1 MGNTQFIPKE
11 SEDQDPVSEI
21 SYSQVSSEPSE
32 SLKNG
37 PVIIQ
42 PAQTELSANS
52 DAVDA
57 KVSVGLDNAAVSSQK
72 TMEISSNSEASGNN
86 LGKEAKPIPPAAK
99 SRFAFAFSRSV
110 PGRTEAQATNSPV
123 GSAQLDVSSEAA
135 QANKASSENGELS
148 VAAAAEKA
156 SDKNLSEASH
166 SETELSATAKEENV
180 PLPKSKELTFLDRL
194 FKLEKGKPKSRE
206 QEQSQQEVTDSSPG
220 VGLSSEEPAGLQ
232 STSDH
237 ESQGKNLI
245 DECNQTTLQQDIAVA
260 NCLASEDF
268 AQEERKT
275 ENINIATRTDNNIM
289 SFFKTLVSPSK
300 ADSKCDTEDKGSQT
314 GHGGQLAEKTVTDS
328 LVKSTKKK
336 KPDSPRLGH
345 STFSKLFRHKAK
357 KDIQQTANTKQT
369 EQPVPVV
376 PVTKPEINVPPP
388 QESPAVKPIVKPPE
402 APVQQPQPASAA
414 VVVTNEAPKEMTKER
429 SSSTPIPISKFFWKK
444 TPTDDIE
451 VINTERIE
459 ASPETPVKVES
470 RSQEVAE
477 TKSKGEDRSTK
488 TNLRKFFKLS
498 VRNDT
503 GVTPPEINGPAPD
516 HQTLDFTDRPLTQA
530 ENRDPASKGSRK
542 NSTDNPNK
550 SQEIPQKTKDP
561 QESRQEEAAET
572 DSLQNGEDAAQ
583 QSPLKRTEKRQTFGG
598 FLKGLSPK
606 RMSDAGVQTDPVS
619 IVSVVKPK

>member
-1 MGNTQFIPKE
+1 MGNAQFIPKE
-11 SEDQDPVSEI
+11 SEDQGPVSEI

-42 PAQTELSANS
+42 PVQTELSANS
-52 DAVDA
+52 DTVDA
-57 KVSVGLDNAAVSSQK
+57 RVSVGLDNAAVSSQK

-99 SRFAFAFSRSV
+99 SRFAIAFSRSV
-110 PGRTEAQATNSPV
+110 PGRTEAQATNSSV

-135 QANKASSENGELS
+135 QANKASSENRELS

-206 QEQSQQEVTDSSPG
+206 QEQSQQEVTDSNLE

-260 NCLASEDF
+260 NCLASEDL

-300 ADSKCDTEDKGSQT
+300 ADSKCDTEDK
-314 GHGGQLAEKTVTDS
+314 
-328 LVKSTKKK
+328 
-336 KPDSPRLGH
+336 
-345 STFSKLFRHKAK
+345 AK
-357 KDIQQTANTKQT
+357 KDIQQKANTKQT

-429 SSSTPIPISKFFWKK
+429 SSSTPTPISKFFWKK

-477 TKSKGEDRSTK
+477 TKSKGEDKSERTK

-503 GVTPPEINGPAPD
+503 GVTPPEINGPASD

-561 QESRQEEAAET
+561 QESRQEEAAEI

>member
-1 MGNTQFIPKE
+1 MGNTQFTPKDP
-11 SEDQDPVSEI
+11 EDQEPATKAT
-21 SYSQVSSEPSE
+21 YSQVSSEPPD

-42 PAQTELSANS
+42 PVQTELSANS
-52 DAVDA
+52 DTVDA
-57 KVSVGLDNAAVSSQK
+57 RVTVGLDNAAVSSQK

-110 PGRTEAQATNSPV
+110 PGRTEAQATNSSL

-148 VAAAAEKA
+148 VAAATEKA

-166 SETELSATAKEENV
+166 SEIELSAPAKEEDV

-194 FKLEKGKPKSRE
+194 FKSEKGRPKSRQ
-206 QEQSQQEVTDSSPG
+206 QEQNQQEVTDSCPG
-220 VGLSSEEPAGLQ
+220 VGIPSEEPAGLK

-237 ESQGKNLI
+237 ESQGKDLV
-245 DECNQTTLQQDIAVA
+245 DERNQTSLQQDIAVS
-260 NCLASEDF
+260 NCLASEDL

-275 ENINIATRTDNNIM
+275 EDTNTATKTDNNIM

-300 ADSKCDTEDKGSQT
+300 ADSKCETED
-314 GHGGQLAEKTVTDS
+314 
-328 LVKSTKKK
+328 
-336 KPDSPRLGH
+336 
-345 STFSKLFRHKAK
+345 KAK
-357 KDIQQTANTKQT
+357 KDVPQTANTKPT

-376 PVTKPEINVPPP
+376 PVTKPETNVPPA
-388 QESPAVKPIVKPPE
+388 QEIPAVKPIVIPPE
-402 APVQQPQPASAA
+402 APVQQPAPAV
-414 VVVTNEAPKEMTKER
+414 VVVTNEAPKEITKER
-429 SSSTPIPISKFFWKK
+429 SSSTPTPLSKFFWKK

-459 ASPETPVKVES
+459 ASPEVPVKDER
-470 RSQEVAE
+470 RSQEIAE
-477 TKSKGEDRSTK
+477 TKSKGEERPTK

-498 VRNDT
+498 VRSDT
-503 GVTPPEINGPAPD
+503 GVTPPEINGSAPD

-530 ENRDPASKGSRK
+530 ETRDSASKGSRK
-542 NSTDNPNK
+542 NSTDNLNK
-550 SQEIPQKTKDP
+550 SQEISQKTKDP
-561 QESRQEEAAET
+561 QESGQEEAAEI

-583 QSPLKRTEKRQTFGG
+583 QSPLKRMEKRQTLGAF
-598 FLKGLSPK
+598 FKGLSPK

-619 IVSVVKPK
+619 IVSIVKPK

>member
-1 MGNTQFIPKE
+1 MGEKE
-11 SEDQDPVSEI
+11 ELE
-21 SYSQVSSEPSE
+21 
-32 SLKNG
+32 KNG
-37 PVIIQ
+37 FTLKWI
-42 PAQTELSANS
+42 ENM
-52 DAVDA
+52 DAR
-57 KVSVGLDNAAVSSQK
+57 VSVGLDNAAVSSQK
-72 TMEISSNSEASGNN
+72 TMEISSNSEANGNN
-86 LGKEAKPIPPAAK
+86 FGKEAKPIPPAAK
-99 SRFAFAFSRSV
+99 SRFAIAFSRSV
-110 PGRTEAQATNSPV
+110 PGRTEAQATNSSV

-135 QANKASSENGELS
+135 QANKASSENRELS

-206 QEQSQQEVTDSSPG
+206 QEQSQQEVTDSNP
-220 VGLSSEEPAGLQ
+220 E
-232 STSDH
+232 
-237 ESQGKNLI
+237 NLI

-260 NCLASEDF
+260 NCLASEDL

-314 GHGGQLAEKTVTDS
+314 GHGGQLAEKTATDS

-414 VVVTNEAPKEMTKER
+414 
-429 SSSTPIPISKFFWKK
+429 

-477 TKSKGEDRSTK
+477 TKSKGEDRSERTK

-503 GVTPPEINGPAPD
+503 GVTPPEINGPASD

-561 QESRQEEAAET
+561 QESRQEEAAEI

>member
-1 MGNTQFIPKE
+1 MGNTQFTPKDP
-11 SEDQDPVSEI
+11 EDQEPATKAT
-21 SYSQVSSEPSE
+21 YSQVSSEPPD

-42 PAQTELSANS
+42 PVQTELSANS
-52 DAVDA
+52 DTVDA
-57 KVSVGLDNAAVSSQK
+57 RVTVGLDNAAVSSQK

-110 PGRTEAQATNSPV
+110 PGRTEAQATNSSL

-148 VAAAAEKA
+148 VAAATEKA

-166 SETELSATAKEENV
+166 SEIELSAPAKEEDV

-194 FKLEKGKPKSRE
+194 FKSEKGRPKSRQ
-206 QEQSQQEVTDSSPG
+206 QEQNQQEVTDSCPG
-220 VGLSSEEPAGLQ
+220 VGIPSEEPAGLK

-237 ESQGKNLI
+237 ESQGKDLV
-245 DECNQTTLQQDIAVA
+245 DERNQTSLQQDIAVS
-260 NCLASEDF
+260 NCLASEDL

-275 ENINIATRTDNNIM
+275 EDTNTATKTDNNIM

-300 ADSKCDTEDKGSQT
+300 ADSKCETEDK
-314 GHGGQLAEKTVTDS
+314 
-328 LVKSTKKK
+328 
-336 KPDSPRLGH
+336 P
-345 STFSKLFRHKAK
+345 
-357 KDIQQTANTKQT
+357 T

-376 PVTKPEINVPPP
+376 PVTKPETNVPPA
-388 QESPAVKPIVKPPE
+388 QEIPAVKPIVIPPE
-402 APVQQPQPASAA
+402 APVQQPAPAV
-414 VVVTNEAPKEMTKER
+414 VVVTNEAPKEITKER
-429 SSSTPIPISKFFWKK
+429 SSSTPTPLSKFFWKK

-459 ASPETPVKVES
+459 ASPEVPVKDER
-470 RSQEVAE
+470 RSQEIAE
-477 TKSKGEDRSTK
+477 TKSKGEERPTK

-498 VRNDT
+498 VRSDT
-503 GVTPPEINGPAPD
+503 GVTPPEINGSAPD

-530 ENRDPASKGSRK
+530 ETRDSASKGSRK
-542 NSTDNPNK
+542 NSTDNLNK
-550 SQEIPQKTKDP
+550 SQEISQKTKDP
-561 QESRQEEAAET
+561 QESGQEEAAEI

-583 QSPLKRTEKRQTFGG
+583 QSPLKRMEKRQTLGAF
-598 FLKGLSPK
+598 FKGLSPK

-619 IVSVVKPK
+619 IVSIVKPK

>member
-1 MGNTQFIPKE
+1 MGNAQFIPKE
-11 SEDQDPVSEI
+11 SEDQGPVSEI

-42 PAQTELSANS
+42 PVQTELSANS
-52 DAVDA
+52 DTVDA
-57 KVSVGLDNAAVSSQK
+57 RVSVGLDNAAVSSQK

-99 SRFAFAFSRSV
+99 SRFAIAFSRSV
-110 PGRTEAQATNSPV
+110 PGRTEAQATNSSV

-135 QANKASSENGELS
+135 QANKASSENRELS

-206 QEQSQQEVTDSSPG
+206 QEQSQQEVTDSNLE

-260 NCLASEDF
+260 NCLASEDL

-300 ADSKCDTEDKGSQT
+300 ADSKCDTED
-314 GHGGQLAEKTVTDS
+314 
-328 LVKSTKKK
+328 
-336 KPDSPRLGH
+336 
-345 STFSKLFRHKAK
+345 
-357 KDIQQTANTKQT
+357 KQT

-429 SSSTPIPISKFFWKK
+429 SSSTPTPISKFFWKK

-477 TKSKGEDRSTK
+477 TKSKGEDKSERTK

-503 GVTPPEINGPAPD
+503 GVTPPEINGPASD

-561 QESRQEEAAET
+561 QESRQEEAAEI